1 MDVVLCIVFE
11 YFNNLSIHQ
20 NDPIKEAVIYLLG
33 ETEAGQRKILSAD
46 DVTQD
51 ERGIRQLI
59 ESGCFRSAVNLTS
72 RCLTIYGQGF
82 GRAGQPTKHSPHS
95 LQLWFTR
102 FALLLKIGE
111 FSLCGREAESFGLL
125 DRPDIYYDVRV
136 T

>member
-1 MDVVLCIVFE
+1 M
-11 YFNNLSIHQ
+11 
-20 NDPIKEAVIYLLG
+20 IYLLG
-33 ETEAGQRKILSAD
+33 ESEANQRKILTAD

-51 ERGIRQLI
+51 ERGLRQLI

-72 RCLTIYGQGF
+72 RCLKIYGQGF

-111 FSLCGREAESFGLL
+111 FSLCQREAEAFGLL
-125 DRPDIYYDVRV
+125 DRPDIYFDVSDAFFGKLSAVSARNNFYFSNKNKK
-136 T
+136 